1 MEEPINVTD
10 AAFERAVL
18 QADRPV
24 VAVFW
29 SRQDARA
36 ERLRET
42 LEATASHYAG
52 QVRVARLE
60 ADDAP
65 QTRARYDLDT
75 LPQFLFFRDGRVVAR
90 VRGSPTEE
98 MLRPWVDFLLG
109 QGPQP
114 DAHPGPQASSLHES
128 QAHPGS
134 QASSLHESQAHPGSQ
149 ASSLHGSQAVHP
161 IIVTDADFDQVVL
174 GASGAVMVDF
184 WATWCYPCQMLAPVV
199 EQLAAEFAGRA
210 LVAKLDVDGNPAM
223 AQRYDVR
230 SIPTLIFFKGG
241 QEVDRVR
248 GAQPEEVLRERLE
261 RLV

>member
-36 ERLRET
+36 ERLREV

-65 QTRARYDLDT
+65 QTRARYELDT
-75 LPQFLFFRDGRVVAR
+75 LPQFLFFRDGRMVAR

-98 MLRPWVDFLLG
+98 MLRPWVEYLLG

-114 DAHPGPQASSLHES
+114 EAR
-128 QAHPGS
+128 
-134 QASSLHESQAHPGSQ
+134 PGSQ

-161 IIVTDADFDQVVL
+161 VIVTDADFDTVVL

-184 WATWCYPCQMLAPVV
+184 WATWCYPCQMLTPVV
-199 EQLAAEFAGRA
+199 EQLTAEFAGRA
-210 LVAKLDVDGNPAM
+210 LVAKLDVDANPAM

-230 SIPTLIFFKGG
+230 SVPTLIFFKGG

-248 GAQPEEVLRERLE
+248 GAQPDTVLRERLE